1 MTIRRRMILSA
12 SIIVAA
18 AYLGYASEQLV
29 RRADLPAAVQ
39 KTAQEQS
46 KGAVIKRYVKDNED
60 GQLEY
65 EVQMIVDGHS
75 KDVSIAPDGKLL
87 EVEEQV
93 KLDLLPATVRQSLQ
107 KKAGKGTITKVESIT
122 KKGQIVAYE
131 AQVRTE
137 GKHSEIQ
144 VGPDGQALQH
154 EE

>member
-1 MTIRRRMILSA
+1 MVFCATILVASAAASSA
-12 SIIVAA
+12 S
-18 AYLGYASEQLV
+18 EREV
-29 RRADLPAAVQ
+29 RHADLPAAVQ

-46 KGAVIKRYVKDNED
+46 KGAVIRRYVKDNED

-65 EVQMIVDGHS
+65 EVEMTIDGHS
-75 KDVSIAPDGKLL
+75 KDVAIAPNGKLL

-93 KLDLLPATVRQSLQ
+93 NLDSLSAAVRQGLQ
-107 KKAGKGTITKVESIT
+107 KKAGKGAITKVESIT

-131 AQVRTE
+131 AQVQTA